1 MTSLLDLI
9 LCSAYDQ
16 RMTSDLDTG
25 GESPI
30 ELRRRRTFRVRIW
43 VGTGCYLIA
52 SFALYQWGH
61 GASPWRLVWALLP
74 LLFMAWNVIIIALR
88 VRQLDEY
95 QIKLFFPGLAVGF
108 TVTIFAAITVGTLS
122 SAGFTVPNGGWPVAI
137 VGLVAWACTNLVV
150 RAPTA

>member
-1 MTSLLDLI
+1 
-9 LCSAYDQ
+9 
-16 RMTSDLDTG
+16 MTSDLDTG

-30 ELRRRRTFRVRIW
+30 ELRRRHTFRVRI
-43 VGTGCYLIA
+43 
-52 SFALYQWGH
+52 
-61 GASPWRLVWALLP
+61 WALLP

-122 SAGFTVPNGGWPVAI
+122 SAGFTVPNDGWPVAL